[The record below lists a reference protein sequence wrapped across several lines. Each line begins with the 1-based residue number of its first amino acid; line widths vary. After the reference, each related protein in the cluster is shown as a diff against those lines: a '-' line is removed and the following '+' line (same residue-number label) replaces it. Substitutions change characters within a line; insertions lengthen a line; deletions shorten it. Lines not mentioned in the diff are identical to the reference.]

1 MPGPGLEYKTSLMT
15 KPAKILGIIGGGQLG
30 RMSALAAARL
40 GIQTHIY
47 TPEENAPASQV
58 AARTFVASYNDAKAL
73 REFAKSVDV
82 ISYEFEN
89 IPAAALKI
97 LSKNKDI
104 FPGVDILEISQHRP
118 TEKQFLNDCKIPT
131 ARWASIHKPDQ
142 IDKLLEEW
150 NTTSCV
156 IKTSRFGYDGK
167 GQVKFKRGSDPLAA
181 CKLLNSDDNIIEE
194 VIDFKSEISVIIA
207 RDQFAKSVIYDPVL
221 NEHKNHILSK
231 TCAPAPI
238 PDEIAKKSKQYIK
251 KLADRLDLV
260 GILALE
266 LFLTKDGKLL
276 ANEMAPRPHNSG
288 HWTMDAC
295 AVSQFENHVRTVCGL
310 PVGPAKRHSDAVMLN
325 LIGDD
330 INIVKD
336 YLAKPDA
343 CVHLYGKL
351 EARPGRKMGH
361 INLLKPKSGK

>member
-1 MPGPGLEYKTSLMT
+1 MT

-47 TPEENAPASQV
+47 TPEENSPASHV
-58 AARTFVASYNDAKAL
+58 AARTFVANYDDAKAL

-97 LSKNKDI
+97 LSKNIEI
-104 FPGVDILEISQHRP
+104 FPGIDILEISQHRP
-118 TEKQFLNDCKIPT
+118 TEKKFLNDCKIPT
-131 ARWASIHKPDQ
+131 ARWASVHKPDQ
-142 IDKLLEEW
+142 INKLLKEW
-150 NTTSCV
+150 DVSYCI
-156 IKTSRFGYDGK
+156 IKTTRFGYDGK
-167 GQVKFKRGSDPLAA
+167 GQVKFKAGNDAVA
-181 CKLLNSDDNIIEE
+181 VWEKLNFRENIIEE
-194 VIDFKSEISVIIA
+194 VIDFKSEISIIIA
-207 RDQFAKSVIYDPVL
+207 RDRLGKSFIYDPVL

-231 TCAPAPI
+231 TYAPAPI
-238 PDEIAKKSKQYIK
+238 PDEIAKKAKQYIK
-251 KLADRLDLV
+251 KIADRLDLV

-266 LFLTKDGKLL
+266 LFLTKDGRLL

-343 CVHLYGKL
+343 CVHLYGKHD
-351 EARPGRKMGH
+351 ARPGRKMGH
-361 INLLKPKSGK
+361 INLLKPRSGK